1 MKRSAFNLL
10 FGGALIMIVLTSFSW
25 VSPNQG
31 SSPSHPI
38 VQSPDNSSAL
48 GMGRCYTENKSFQD
62 GEKITYKLYYKL
74 KIIWIPAGE
83 VVFTVKDN
91 HDGTLHLSAKGR
103 TYKSYEWFFKVRNS
117 YECTIDKASLLP
129 NNSLRQIQE
138 GKNRRLYEK
147 VDFDQEGR
155 QAISHL
161 GCSIEKAQK
170 NELVLEDCMH
180 DLLSVLYYT
189 RNINLDEQAI
199 GTKFP
204 IKVFMDQSIHSLDV
218 VYKGKKE
225 RKKIKG
231 NGRFNTIH
239 FRPES
244 VPGRLFD
251 KSKDKGKKMDIWVS
265 DDQNRLPLMIKTPL
279 AGGQIKAILKRY
291 EGLRHELKAKVK

>member
-1 MKRSAFNLL
+1 MKKSIFSLL
-10 FGGALIMIVLTSFSW
+10 SGGTLLIIILTSFSW
-25 VSPNQG
+25 VSPKQG
-31 SSPSHPI
+31 SSPSHSIAP
-38 VQSPDNSSAL
+38 SATDHPAL
-48 GMGRCYTENKSFQD
+48 DWGRCYTENKTFQD
-62 GEKITYKLYYKL
+62 GEKITYKLYYK

-83 VVFTVKDN
+83 VVFSVKDN

-138 GKNRRLYEK
+138 GKHRRLYEK
-147 VDFDQEGR
+147 VNFDQDNR
-155 QAISHL
+155 QAVSQL
-161 GCSIEKAQK
+161 GCSMEQAKT
-170 NELVLEDCMH
+170 NEIALEDCMH

-189 RNINLDEQAI
+189 RNINLDQQTVGAR
-199 GTKFP
+199 FP
-204 IKVFMDQSIHSLDV
+204 IKVFMDQNVHSLNL

-244 VPGRLFD
+244 VPGRLFE
-251 KSKDKGKKMDIWVS
+251 KEKDKGKKMDIWVS
-265 DDQNRLPLMIKTPL
+265 DDENRLPLMIKTPL
-279 AGGQIKAILKRY
+279 AGGQIKAILKTH